1 MENWEYKLAELF
13 KDRDNPKP
21 LGACIGK
28 VESLAPVIISI
39 QDGKFMLQA
48 EQIYI
53 CNQILERETTFRDY
67 VANQSQSGNIS
78 VSCTHGGGS
87 YSANGDIEASG
98 RVHLNEVWKVGDYVM
113 VVPDKKRTALLYCR
127 YSERGELMF
136 PSDVDFDVPL
146 QADTSDDGQRQGTIG
161 RSIAFDYEKN
171 EFVVNDGKL
180 VEPGKID
187 AIKQWIELYIR
198 IEINKYAI
206 YTESFGVDTRGL
218 MGYRLPR
225 GYQVAEIM
233 RRINE
238 GILTQCPDVVS
249 VSNWDFNK
257 GTFSFTVKTNTGEE
271 VVINVE

>member
-1 MENWEYKLAELF
+1 
-13 KDRDNPKP
+13 
-21 LGACIGK
+21 
-28 VESLAPVIISI
+28 
-39 QDGKFMLQA
+39 
-48 EQIYI
+48 
-53 CNQILERETTFRDY
+53 
-67 VANQSQSGNIS
+67 
-78 VSCTHGGGS
+78 
-87 YSANGDIEASG
+87 
-98 RVHLNEVWKVGDYVM
+98 
-113 VVPDKKRTALLYCR
+113 
-127 YSERGELMF
+127 MF

-146 QADTSDDGQRQGTIG
+146 QADTSDDGQLQGTIG

-198 IEINKYAI
+198 TEISKYAI

-218 MGYRLPR
+218 LGYRLPR

-249 VSNWDFNK
+249 ISIWDFNK

-271 VVINVE
+271 VVINGE

>member
-1 MENWEYKLAELF
+1 
-13 KDRDNPKP
+13 
-21 LGACIGK
+21 
-28 VESLAPVIISI
+28 
-39 QDGKFMLQA
+39 
-48 EQIYI
+48 
-53 CNQILERETTFRDY
+53 
-67 VANQSQSGNIS
+67 
-78 VSCTHGGGS
+78 
-87 YSANGDIEASG
+87 
-98 RVHLNEVWKVGDYVM
+98 
-113 VVPDKKRTALLYCR
+113 
-127 YSERGELMF
+127 MF

-198 IEINKYAI
+198 TEINKY
-206 YTESFGVDTRGL
+206 E
-218 MGYRLPR
+218 
-225 GYQVAEIM
+225 VAEIM

-257 GTFSFTVKTNTGEE
+257 GTFFFTVKTNTGEE
-271 VVINVE
+271 VVINGE